1 MPSRWEEPFGLVAV
15 EAALMAR
22 PVVASRV
29 GGLAEVVA
37 DGETGLLVDKE
48 DPAALARAVTHL
60 LKNPATAERMGQ
72 AARRRAREL
81 FGFDRQVDAYD
92 GLYQRLAEETTHA
105 GNT

>member
-81 FGFDRQVDAYD
+81 FGFERQVDAYD
-92 GLYQRLAEETTHA
+92 GLYQRLAEEATHD